1 MSVWNLIEWPAHFLG
16 GLFSRVHSTVARR
29 ALVSSA
35 IVFAAVAAPSHGPA
49 KGYLVITGGAPDF
62 KHFMELAGGS
72 KARIVVIP
80 TAAVT
85 SPAGLAMLPPYC
97 AAPGPFAAVHCA
109 VLHTTDRTVADS
121 ADFVAP
127 LKDATGVWLEGGRH
141 WRLADAYLGTRTLKE
156 LFNLLDRGGVIGGG
170 SAGATIQ
177 GSYMVRGSSNPD
189 DNTIMMAPGHE
200 IGFGF
205 FTNVTI
211 DQHVD
216 ARGRAEDLAPVMKAH
231 PELLGLG
238 LDQSTSITVHG
249 DIMTVNGPQRVAVWD
264 GKDHG
269 GKGYYY
275 LRTGDTLNT
284 ATRVATVVEHPPETV
299 RKEVTLPKETLAQY
313 TGMYEMAPHVYM
325 TIALEGEQ
333 LTTQLTGQGKL
344 PLFAEADGKFF
355 LKVVDAQLEFVK
367 DGNGK
372 MASLILHQNGD
383 KPGKRL
389 EDAEAKRLADEA
401 AARAALAAQRYKDQK
416 PQPGAE
422 AALRRNIEEL
432 RLGEPKYDRMSAGL
446 ADVTR
451 RQLPQLKAR
460 VAAMGAL
467 QAVSFKG
474 VGPGGMDIY
483 DVKFENGSSE
493 WRIILAPDGKIDGV
507 GVRWQ

>member
-1 MSVWNLIEWPAHFLG
+1 MSVWNLIEWPACFLG
-16 GLFSRVHSTVARR
+16 GFLARVHSTAARR
-29 ALVSSA
+29 ALIGFA
-35 IVFAAVAAPSHGPA
+35 IVFSAVAAPSHGPA

-85 SPAGLAMLPPYC
+85 SPAVLAALPPAC
-97 AAPGPFAAVHCA
+97 SAPAFASVPCA
-109 VLHTTDRTVADS
+109 VLHTTDRTIADS

-127 LKDATGVWLEGGRH
+127 LKDATGVWIQGGRQ

-200 IGFGF
+200 TGFGF

-216 ARGRAEDLAPVMKAH
+216 ARGRDNDLAPVMKAH

-264 GKDHG
+264 GKDHD

-284 ATRVATVVEHPPETV
+284 ATRVATVVEHPTETA
-299 RKEVTLPKETLAQY
+299 RKEIALPKETLAQY
-313 TGMYEMAPHVYM
+313 AGMYEMAPRVYM
-325 TIALEGEQ
+325 TITIEGEQ
-333 LTTQLTGQGKL
+333 LISQITGQGKV

-355 LKVVDAQLEFVK
+355 VKVVDAQLEFAK
-367 DGNGK
+367 DGDGK
-372 MASLILHQNGD
+372 VTSLTLHQAGVD
-383 KPGKRL
+383 HPGKRL

-401 AARAALAAQRYKDQK
+401 AARVAFAAQRYKDQK
-416 PQPGAE
+416 PQPGGE

-432 RLGEPKYDRMSAGL
+432 RAGEPKYDQMSSGL

-460 VAAMGAL
+460 IAAMGAL
-467 QAVSFKG
+467 QSVSFKG

-483 DVKFENGSSE
+483 EVKFENGSSE
-493 WRIILAPDGKIDGV
+493 WRIILSPDGKTDGV